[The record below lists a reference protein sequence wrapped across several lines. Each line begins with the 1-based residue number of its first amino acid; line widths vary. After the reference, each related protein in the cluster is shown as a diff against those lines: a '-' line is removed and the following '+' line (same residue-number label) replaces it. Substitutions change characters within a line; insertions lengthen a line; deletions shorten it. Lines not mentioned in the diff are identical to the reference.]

1 MSGRPHAQRQRALA
15 AIAVSCMV
23 TIAAGC
29 RGDRIDRGS
38 PAATGGDVQRGA
50 QLIRSIGCGRCHSIP
65 GIRGAD
71 GAVGPPLTSFARRT
85 YIAGQLP
92 NSPDNLVR
100 WLVDPPAVEPGTAM
114 PALGLSAQQARDIAA
129 YLYAS
134 T

>member
-1 MSGRPHAQRQRALA
+1 MKRSVA
-15 AIAVSCMV
+15 AMGCLLVLISA
-23 TIAAGC
+23 C
-29 RGDRIDRGS
+29 RGDRIDTE
-38 PAATGGDVQRGA
+38 PAAATGGSAQRGA
-50 QLIRSIGCGRCHSIP
+50 TLIRSVGCGRCHSIP

-71 GAVGPPLTSFARRT
+71 GAVGPPLNAFSRRT

-114 PALGLSAQQARDIAA
+114 PSLGLSPEQARDIAA

>member
-1 MSGRPHAQRQRALA
+1 MNAARALLVVA
-15 AIAVSCMV
+15 LLA
-23 TIAAGC
+23 TAGC
-29 RGDRIDRGS
+29 QGDRVDS
-38 PAATGGDVQRGA
+38 QVPAATGGDAARGA
-50 QLIRSIGCGRCHSIP
+50 ALIRAVGCGRCHAIP

-71 GAVGPPLTSFARRT
+71 GAVGPPLQSFSRRT

-114 PALGLSAQQARDIAA
+114 PSLGLSAQQARDIAA